1 MRKYEYSDELV
12 NLFKEYMKIND
23 RQYSFYEELGIFE
36 LTLKVQGTISKIKYI
51 IDVHEKE
58 IIIYGVCPER
68 ADKRDPK
75 MMNKIAEFICQA
87 NYGLKDGCFEF
98 DFQDGDIYY
107 KSYINCDN
115 LKLSMEVVDSSM
127 RCVGAMIER
136 YSKGFINIIFNNYS
150 AREAIAECERNCE
163 EIYQIIREADINE
176 NLEAEEMVDHLALC
190 FGIVEN

>member
-36 LTLKVQGTISKIKYI
+36 LTLKVQGAISKIKYI

-136 YSKGFINIIFNNYS
+136 YSKGFINIIFNNYQLEKQLLMQKETVK
-150 AREAIAECERNCE
+150 R
-163 EIYQIIREADINE
+163 IYQIIRE
-176 NLEAEEMVDHLALC
+176 
-190 FGIVEN
+190 G